1 MNFLRSY
8 QLKSSIASLSIKKFG
23 KWVPRAALARS
34 WETTRAVSIAVNLS
48 ITAPGNCL
56 IRCNECNV
64 LSLLTI
70 TASRLTIRD
79 YIMFA
84 RSHTLPWGVI
94 LALPMF
100 KELFRLATLL
110 GVTLELFN
118 CKGHSRKLATH
129 QAGVATQKT

>member
-1 MNFLRSY
+1 MKFLRSNY
-8 QLKSSIASLSIKKFG
+8 RLKSSIASLIIKKLG
-23 KWVPRAALARS
+23 KWVPRAALAHDR
-34 WETTRAVSIAVNLS
+34 ETTQAVAIAVNLS

-70 TASRLTIRD
+70 TASQLTIRD
-79 YIMFA
+79 HIMFA
-84 RSHTLPWGVI
+84 RSHTLPWEVI

-110 GVTLELFN
+110 GVT
-118 CKGHSRKLATH
+118 
-129 QAGVATQKT
+129 

>member
-1 MNFLRSY
+1 VNFLRSY
-8 QLKSSIASLSIKKFG
+8 RLKSSIASLIIKKFG
-23 KWVPRAALARS
+23 KWVPRAALAHE

-64 LSLLTI
+64 LSVLTI
-70 TASRLTIRD
+70 TASQLTIRD
-79 YIMFA
+79 RIMFA

-94 LALPMF
+94 LAVPMF
-100 KELFRLATLL
+100 KELERLATLL

-118 CKGHSRKLATH
+118 C
-129 QAGVATQKT
+129 Q

>member
-8 QLKSSIASLSIKKFG
+8 RLKLSLASLIIKKFG
-23 KWVPRAALARS
+23 KCVPRAGLARS

-70 TASRLTIRD
+70 TASQLTIREH
-79 YIMFA
+79 IMFA
-84 RSHTLPWGVI
+84 RFHTLPWGVI
-94 LALPMF
+94 LALPML
-100 KELFRLATLL
+100 KELFRLGTL
-110 GVTLELFN
+110 
-118 CKGHSRKLATH
+118 
-129 QAGVATQKT
+129 

>member
-8 QLKSSIASLSIKKFG
+8 RLKLSLASLIIKKFG
-23 KWVPRAALARS
+23 KWVPRAGLARS

-48 ITAPGNCL
+48 ITAPGNCV

-70 TASRLTIRD
+70 TASQLTIGDLIR
-79 YIMFA
+79 FP
-84 RSHTLPWGVI
+84 RSHTLPWEVI

-100 KELFRLATLL
+100 KELFRLATL
-110 GVTLELFN
+110 
-118 CKGHSRKLATH
+118 
-129 QAGVATQKT
+129 

>member
-8 QLKSSIASLSIKKFG
+8 RLKSSLASLIIKKFG
-23 KWVPRAALARS
+23 KWVPRAGLARS
-34 WETTRAVSIAVNLS
+34 WETARAVSIAVNLS

-70 TASRLTIRD
+70 TASQLTIRD
-79 YIMFA
+79 RIMFV
-84 RSHTLPWGVI
+84 RSHTLPRGVI

-100 KELFRLATLL
+100 KELERFATL
-110 GVTLELFN
+110 
-118 CKGHSRKLATH
+118 
-129 QAGVATQKT
+129 